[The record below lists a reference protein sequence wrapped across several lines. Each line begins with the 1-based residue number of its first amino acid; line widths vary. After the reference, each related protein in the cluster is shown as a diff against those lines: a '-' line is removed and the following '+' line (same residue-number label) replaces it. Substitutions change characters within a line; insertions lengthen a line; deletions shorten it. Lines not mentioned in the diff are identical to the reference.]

1 MNAEM
6 KNAPLLAGWTIA
18 AGVGAVA
25 FGVALVIGGLGA
37 TASVAAGAVLCLM
50 VGLILGLPRADAAQV
65 ATNDAVAVSPAAS
78 PAPSV
83 ASQEPPAPF
92 VSQQAPTMAHPA
104 AGGRRPE
111 AMSGARGGTADDLKL
126 IEGIGPKLEQLCNSL
141 GFYHF
146 DQIARWTADEVEWV
160 DANLTGFKGR
170 VTRDKWVAQARLIVE
185 VGVEEFLRR
194 AKTNDY

>member
-25 FGVALVIGGLGA
+25 FGVALAIGGLGA
-37 TASVAAGAVLCLM
+37 TASVAAGVVLCLV

-65 ATNDAVAVSPAAS
+65 AANETVAVARTGS
-78 PAPSV
+78 PAPAV
-83 ASQEPPAPF
+83 ASPVPAAPF
-92 VSQQAPTMAHPA
+92 VSPLPPTMAPPA

-126 IEGIGPKLEQLCNSL
+126 IEGIGPKLEKLCNSL

-146 DQIARWTADEVEWV
+146 DQIANWTAEEVEWV
-160 DANLTGFKGR
+160 DANLAGFKGR